1 MHTGPHPDMSP
12 APPPSHPPSLS
23 LLLLPTDQAETLTF
37 SLWFTACEGGNTDE
51 RTLLTPV
58 TKLAHSHSALA
69 MSWLLLHIAIHSVLI
84 TALVYTYYYLC
95 FLVCLVEE
103 SKNVDIL
110 IFCPEALSQHWC
122 LRVFSFHGL
131 S

>member
-37 SLWFTACEGGNTDE
+37 SLWFPACEGGNTDE

-58 TKLAHSHSALA
+58 TKLADSHSALA

-95 FLVCLVEE
+95 FANEGAIGWV
-103 SKNVDIL
+103 
-110 IFCPEALSQHWC
+110 PWEAVIEMG
-122 LRVFSFHGL
+122 LRVQDGH
-131 S
+131 